1 MYNLWDLYQTSGDKE
16 LLANELYPI
25 MRKAANFYTQ
35 YLYTNMRRDTED
47 TEKYPDG
54 YYYTTW
60 KGRSPEHGPTHEGI
74 KYDLQLVA
82 GMYDYTIKAA
92 EILGVDADKVAAW
105 KEIRNHLEI
114 PVELGEDGQIK
125 EWAEETYYNKDAS
138 GENLGDPV
146 HRHISHLVGL
156 YPGTLINRDTPEL
169 LEGAKI
175 VLQNRGDDS
184 TGWSCSNKFLLWART
199 LEGDRAL
206 DLFRYQLAK
215 KTYSNLF
222 DTHAPFQI
230 DGNFGSAA
238 GVMELLMQSQT
249 GTVYILPALPK
260 VWDKGE
266 ISGIKAKNGAEISIK
281 WEDNKATQFTVTPAV
296 DGDIV
301 LGYDIESN
309 KVFTT
314 QDGQE
319 VVFTDGKYTI
329 ENAEAGKT
337 YTFNAVNDIDTEPK
351 IVLTQDSV
359 SVTGTPSG
367 QLIVAGYDQDGRMIK
382 TDVID
387 GYTAELTEY
396 NDCRTIR
403 AFLWNNIEDMQP
415 VCESQSVTLK

>member
-1 MYNLWDLYQTSGDKE
+1 M
-16 LLANELYPI
+16 
-25 MRKAANFYTQ
+25 
-35 YLYTNMRRDTED
+35 
-47 TEKYPDG
+47 
-54 YYYTTW
+54 
-60 KGRSPEHGPTHEGI
+60 
-74 KYDLQLVA
+74 
-82 GMYDYTIKAA
+82 
-92 EILGVDADKVAAW
+92 
-105 KEIRNHLEI
+105 
-114 PVELGEDGQIK
+114 
-125 EWAEETYYNKDAS
+125 
-138 GENLGDPV
+138 
-146 HRHISHLVGL
+146 

-314 QDGQE
+314 EDGQKA
-319 VVFTDGKYTI
+319 VFTDGKYTI

-337 YTFNAVNDIDTEPK
+337 YTFNAVNDIDTEPE

-367 QLIVAGYDQDGRMIK
+367 QLIVAGYDQDGRIIK